1 MPMSDTPKAIAAF
14 FVWRSSLAA
23 KAGGGKGDANFFSNA
38 HCRKSYEM
46 MDFRPQL

>member
-1 MPMSDTPKAIAAF
+1 MSDTPKAIAAF

-23 KAGGGKGDANFFSNA
+23 QGRQGGNGDANFFSKA